1 MENTNCNCQEN
12 IINKVNQ
19 VQDFINEKLSDITK
33 AECSRMNNENERIKN
48 ETARQKAESD
58 RITKIT
64 IATSDDS
71 KTISTNSKIQIFGRK
86 IY

>member
-19 VQDFINEKLSDITK
+19 VQDFINEKLLDITK

-48 ETARQKAESD
+48 ETARQKAESN
-58 RITKIT
+58 RITNENVRQEGYNKIVE
-64 IATSDDS
+64 
-71 KTISTNSKIQIFGRK
+71 QIDKFTKNEKSR
-86 IY
+86 